1 MCIYIVKD
9 IFAWSFLG
17 PKIFGTGPNGFELS
31 QIFVAW
37 AKAFLVYL
45 TMNRNEKSELVYVW
59 GEILLRNMVFAH
71 H

>member
-45 TMNRNEKSELVYVW
+45 GTQEKLYL
-59 GEILLRNMVFAH
+59 GPK
-71 H
+71 